1 MRSKLGKEDLPR
13 PHLVVLARHSLEE
26 EQGLGAGRE
35 LERENDLDDS
45 AKQTDEESNDRGEDA
60 ADELED
66 DRDERSENSADK

>member
-1 MRSKLGKEDLPR
+1 MQAKLGKEDLPR
-13 PHLVVLARHSLEE
+13 PYLVLLAQHSLEE
-26 EQGLGAGRE
+26 KQGLGAGRE

-66 DRDERSENSADK
+66 DRNECSEDSADE

>member
-1 MRSKLGKEDLPR
+1 MCGLRVDVFEV
-13 PHLVVLARHSLEE
+13 HLVVLARHSLEE

-66 DRDERSENSADK
+66 DRDERSENSADE